1 MAGLKEENKWENEI
15 YRIEE
20 NDPVVG
26 GEEGTSNKP
35 QKQLANRTQWL
46 KAKIIELF
54 GKGRPKKI
62 TGDTTNTA
70 EADGHTHEIEKAS
83 TSRYGITQLTDSIN
97 FASSLFA
104 ASALAVKTAYDKAVA
119 AYNLAA
125 GKASSTTN
133 ISAGNGLTG
142 GGQINANRTI
152 AMGTPSSITASTT
165 NSVTSTSHTHAIDKG
180 SLTTSGIVQ
189 LTDSVN
195 QDSSVFAATAK
206 AVKTAYDKAVS
217 AYSTAAN
224 KVSKAGD
231 TMTGVL
237 RAADFVMNR
246 NGNQKLSS
254 LFDAL
259 IKLAQGDAS
268 GFQSIVNTW
277 GNAGTTPLG
286 ITYNFTNPNA
296 WYICFGPFFGNLI
309 IQGGGFNHK
318 FIVDRGKTWTT
329 TTVYFPIQYT
339 TKNMYCSGEFS
350 LGIGDYYLSKTAE
363 YYTNRY
369 FNFVASIGNPSVKDL
384 DVKYISVGV

>member
-15 YRIEE
+15 YQIEE
-20 NDPVVG
+20 SDPVVG
-26 GEEGTSNKP
+26 GADGISNRP

-165 NSVTSTSHTHAIDKG
+165 NGVTSTSHTHAIDKG
-180 SLTTSGIVQ
+180 SLTTCGIVQ
-189 LTDSVN
+189 LTDSIN

-206 AVKTAYDKAVS
+206 AVKTAFDKAVA
-217 AYSTAAN
+217 AYNATAN

-231 TMTGVL
+231 VMTGTLKAV
-237 RAADFVMNR
+237 DFVLNR
-246 NGNQKLSS
+246 NGNQKLTSI
-254 LFDAL
+254 FDAL
-259 IKLAQGDAS
+259 LKLAQGDAT
-268 GFQSIVNTW
+268 GFQSIANTW

-286 ITYNFTNPNA
+286 ITYNFTNANA

-309 IQGGGFNHK
+309 IQGGYGT
-318 FIVDRGKTWTT
+318 IAMISG
-329 TTVYFPIQYT
+329 YFTKRLIQLPVAY
-339 TKNMYCSGEFS
+339 KSVNFYSGSEMN
-350 LGIGDYYLSKTAE
+350 LGMSNKHLSKDAE
-363 YYTNRY
+363 NLSTTSFELIVSSGITYDYNLIFRWI
-369 FNFVASIGNPSVKDL
+369 SIG
-384 DVKYISVGV
+384 I

>member
-15 YRIEE
+15 YQIEE
-20 NDPVVG
+20 SDPVVG
-26 GEEGTSNKP
+26 GEKGISNKP
-35 QKQLANRTQWL
+35 QRQLANRTLWL
-46 KAKIIELF
+46 KAKFEELL
-54 GKGRPKKI
+54 GKGAPKKI
-62 TGDTTNTA
+62 TGDTTNA
-70 EADGHTHEIEKAS
+70 VAADGHTHEIEKAS
-83 TSRYGITQLTDSIN
+83 TSRYGITQLTDSVN

-104 ASALAVKTAYDKAVA
+104 ASAKAVKTAYDKAVS

-125 GKASSTTN
+125 GKANSTTN

-217 AYSTAAN
+217 AYSSAAN

-309 IQGGGFNHK
+309 IQGGFFDVFNAKK
-318 FIVDRGKTWTT
+318 FIVKLPINVNKIIFATNAQIEGVAEEAPSLHYAWHQSGANNKTE
-329 TTVYFPIQYT
+329 I
-339 TKNMYCSGEFS
+339 EF
-350 LGIGDYYLSKTAE
+350 L
-363 YYTNRY
+363 TN
-369 FNFVASIGNPSVKDL
+369 
-384 DVKYISVGV
+384 YISRDTQQWIVIAYS

>member
-1 MAGLKEENKWENEI
+1 MAGLKEESKWENEI

-26 GEEGTSNKP
+26 GEDGLSNKP

-46 KAKIIELF
+46 KAKIAELF
-54 GKGRPKKI
+54 GKGTPKKI
-62 TGDTTNTA
+62 SGDTTNTA

-125 GKASSTTN
+125 GKANATTN
-133 ISAGNGLTG
+133 IAAGNGLTG
-142 GGQINANRTI
+142 GGQLNANRTI
-152 AMGTPSSITASTT
+152 AMGIPSSITASTT
-165 NSVTSTSHTHAIDKG
+165 NSVTSTSHTHAIEKG

-206 AVKTAYDKAVS
+206 AVKTAFDKAVG
-217 AYSTAAN
+217 AYNAAAG

-259 IKLAQGDAS
+259 IKLAQGDAT
-268 GFQSIVNTW
+268 GFQNIVNTW

-309 IQGGGFNHK
+309 
-318 FIVDRGKTWTT
+318 
-329 TTVYFPIQYT
+329 
-339 TKNMYCSGEFS
+339 
-350 LGIGDYYLSKTAE
+350 
-363 YYTNRY
+363 
-369 FNFVASIGNPSVKDL
+369 
-384 DVKYISVGV
+384 

>member
-1 MAGLKEENKWENEI
+1 MAGLKEQNKWENEI

-26 GEEGTSNKP
+26 GEDGISNKP

-46 KAKIIELF
+46 KAKIAELF
-54 GKGRPKKI
+54 GKGTPKKI
-62 TGDTTNTA
+62 SGDTTNTA

-104 ASALAVKTAYDKAVA
+104 ASALAVKTAYDKAVS

-125 GKASSTTN
+125 GKANSTTN

-165 NSVTSTSHTHAIDKG
+165 NSVTSTSHTHAIEKG

-206 AVKTAYDKAVS
+206 AVKTAFDKAVG
-217 AYSTAAN
+217 AYNAAAG

-259 IKLAQGDAS
+259 IKLAQGDAT
-268 GFQSIVNTW
+268 GFQNIVNTW

-309 IQGGGFNHK
+309 IQGGYFDSGNDRIRIINYPIRFNLDIPVRVVTPHMADNSHK
-318 FIVDRGKTWTT
+318 PTPVIITGYDRAVVNQSQELHIK
-329 TTVYFPIQYT
+329 VY
-339 TKNMYCSGEFS
+339 NNS
-350 LGIGDYYLSKTAE
+350 LISGIGCFWIA
-363 YYTNRY
+363 
-369 FNFVASIGNPSVKDL
+369 FGC
-384 DVKYISVGV
+384 